1 MSVKKNRIKFFLN
14 FSISIIPLLF
24 IIVTIIERILN
35 LDKYGMSNEGLF
47 LMIILCSYQINSFEM
62 GINWERGW
70 KNASDYDKQKHI
82 YSEVIKTI
90 FLVAFSIF
98 LVMLYY
104 GSFGDIYGIYPFLNE
119 IHWIPR
125 SLLLIGV
132 VGAMAESLD
141 LKWLSKLGKWLDELE
156 DNKDEK

>member
-1 MSVKKNRIKFFLN
+1 MKKNRIKFFWN
-14 FSISIIPLLF
+14 FSISIIPLLL
-24 IIVTIIERILN
+24 IIVTIIDRILY

-47 LMIILCSYQINSFEM
+47 LMIILCSYQIVSFEM

-70 KNASDYDKQKHI
+70 KNALDYEKQKHI
-82 YSEVIKTI
+82 YSEVIKTM
-90 FLVAFSIF
+90 FLVVFSIF

-104 GSFGDIYGIYPFLNE
+104 GYFGDIYGIKPLLDE

-125 SLLLIGV
+125 SLLLIGF

-156 DNKDEK
+156 DNEDE

>member
-1 MSVKKNRIKFFLN
+1 MSLKKNRIKFFLN

-24 IIVTIIERILN
+24 IIVTIIERILH

-47 LMIILCSYQINSFEM
+47 LMIILCSYQIVSFEM

-70 KNASDYDKQKHI
+70 KNASDYDKQRHI

-104 GSFGDIYGIYPFLNE
+104 GFFGDIYGIYPLLKL

-132 VGAMAESLD
+132 VMAMAESLD
-141 LKWLSKLGKWLDELE
+141 IKWLSKLGKWLDELE
-156 DNKDEK
+156 DNEVEK

>member
-1 MSVKKNRIKFFLN
+1 MKKNRIKFFLN

-24 IIVTIIERILN
+24 IIVTIIERILQ

-47 LMIILCSYQINSFEM
+47 LMIILCSYQIVSFEM

-98 LVMLYY
+98 SVMLYY
-104 GSFGDIYGIYPFLNE
+104 GSFGDIYGIYPLLNE

-132 VGAMAESLD
+132 VGVMAESLD
-141 LKWLSKLGKWLDELE
+141 IKWLSKLGKWLDELE
-156 DNKDEK
+156 DNEDE

>member
-24 IIVTIIERILN
+24 IIVTIIERILH

-47 LMIILCSYQINSFEM
+47 LMIILCSYQIVSFEM

-90 FLVAFSIF
+90 ILVAFSIF

-104 GSFGDIYGIYPFLNE
+104 GSFGDIYGIKPLLDK

-132 VGAMAESLD
+132 VGVMAESLD
-141 LKWLSKLGKWLDELE
+141 IKWLSKLGKWIDDLVDNEDE
-156 DNKDEK
+156 